1 VLDNAYYLDVGLAR
15 FVSGPVSSAARF
27 LSEGVDRGTIDG
39 AVNGIGRT
47 FQRTGGGLR
56 KVQTG
61 LVRNYALAIVF
72 GAVLVL
78 VFITTR
84 ASL

>member
-1 VLDNAYYLDVGLAR
+1 MFDNGYYFDSGIAR
-15 FVSGPVSSAARF
+15 FVSGPATAVATF
-27 LSEGVDRGTIDG
+27 LSDGVDRKVIDG
-39 AVNGIGRT
+39 AVNGIGGT
-47 FQRTGGGLR
+47 FRRAGGGLR

-72 GAVLVL
+72 GAVLML
-78 VFITTR
+78 AFIMTR